1 MEVIMDRVMY
11 ILVVAMLLS
20 WLILILHWRYV
31 QGFRSFI
38 KDMKRVS
45 CRIKQMDFSVRLK
58 KSNSAELMGFV
69 NNFNS
74 MLSSLDKSF
83 DDIAN
88 KNRQLDAIIKSVSN
102 GIIVIDINNRVYL
115 INSVARDY
123 INCQSSGKLEGLPI
137 SSIVKNDQLLDFIV
151 YNAGMNTSISKE
163 IKCVGGRTFKVKIDP
178 VKMHL
183 KKDLVIS
190 SVINIEDISERIRLE
205 NIRRDFAANV
215 SHELKTPLTSI
226 QGFIETLKANDESI
240 DPATRKRFLDI
251 IDNESSRLRILI
263 NDILMLSSI
272 EGDIVLSIER
282 VDLRKE
288 NQKIL
293 DLFQDKMARK
303 QVDIS
308 FEYNGVESIQTH
320 REYYKELMINLISN
334 AIKYNRPGGY
344 VKVSFFDD
352 DDNYSIWV
360 EDNGIGIGEEE
371 QERIFERFYRVTKSR
386 NKEIDGT
393 GLGLAIVKHIILSL
407 GGDIEVESYLGRGTK
422 FKISLPKKQ

>member
-1 MEVIMDRVMY
+1 MDKVMY
-11 ILVVAMLLS
+11 VLVVAMLIS
-20 WLILILHWRYV
+20 WLVLILYWRYV
-31 QGFRSFI
+31 QAFKAFMRDLNRASY
-38 KDMKRVS
+38 
-45 CRIKQMDFSVRLK
+45 RIKKKDFSVRIR
-58 KSNSAELMGFV
+58 KSNNTEVMAFV

-74 MLSSLDKSF
+74 TLSSLDKSF
-83 DDIAN
+83 YDLDN

-102 GIIVIDINNRVYL
+102 GIIVIDINKRVYL

-123 INCQSSGKLEGLPI
+123 IDFRSSGKLEGMPI
-137 SSIVKNDQLLDFIV
+137 SSIVKNDELLDFIV
-151 YNAGMNTSISKE
+151 YNAGMSTSVSKE
-163 IKCVGGRTFKVKIDP
+163 IKDTSGRIFKVKIDP

-183 KKDLVIS
+183 EKDLVIS

-226 QGFIETLKANDESI
+226 QGFIETLKVNDDNIE
-240 DPATRKRFLDI
+240 PATRKRFLDI

-272 EGDIVLSIER
+272 EGDIVLSLEK
-282 VDLRKE
+282 VDLKKE
-288 NQKIL
+288 NKKIL
-293 DLFQDKMARK
+293 DLFEDKMVKK
-303 QVDIS
+303 QVNIY
-308 FEYNGVESIQTH
+308 FEYNGLERIQTH

-344 VKVSFFDD
+344 VKVSFFEDE
-352 DDNYSIWV
+352 DNYRICV
-360 EDNGIGIGEEE
+360 EDNGIGIGEGE

-393 GLGLAIVKHIILSL
+393 GLGLAIVKHIILSM
-407 GGDIEVESYLGRGTK
+407 GGDIGLESVLGQGSK
-422 FKISLPKKQ
+422 FKISLPKNQ

>member
-1 MEVIMDRVMY
+1 MDRIMY
-11 ILVVAMLLS
+11 ILVVAMLIS
-20 WLILILHWRYV
+20 WLILILYWRYV
-31 QGFRSFI
+31 QAFKAFM
-38 KDMKRVS
+38 KDLN
-45 CRIKQMDFSVRLK
+45 RISYRIQKKDFSVRVR
-58 KSNSAELMGFV
+58 KSNNAEVMSFV

-74 MLSSLDKSF
+74 TLSSLDKSF
-83 DDIAN
+83 YDLAK

-115 INSVARDY
+115 INSVAREYIDY
-123 INCQSSGKLEGLPI
+123 GASGRLEGMPI
-137 SSIVKNDQLLDFIV
+137 SSIVKNEALLDFIV
-151 YNAGMNTSISKE
+151 YNVGMNTSVSKE
-163 IKCVGGRTFKVKIDP
+163 IRSSEGRTFKVKIDP

-183 KKDLVIS
+183 EKDLVIS

-226 QGFIETLKANDESI
+226 QGFIETLKVNDETI
-240 DPATRKRFLDI
+240 DSATRKRFLDI

-272 EGDIVLSIER
+272 EGDIDLSLKK
-282 VDLRKE
+282 VDLREE
-288 NQKIL
+288 NQKML
-293 DLFQDKMARK
+293 DLFEDKLSK
-303 QVDIS
+303 KEVEVS
-308 FEYNGVESIQTH
+308 FDYNGLESIYTH

-334 AIKYNRPGGY
+334 AIKYNKPGGY
-344 VKVSFFDD
+344 VRVMFFEDQ
-352 DDNYSIWV
+352 DNYRIWV
-360 EDNGIGIGEEE
+360 KDNGIGIGQEE

-386 NKEIDGT
+386 NKEVDGT

-407 GGDIEVESYLGRGTK
+407 GGDIGLESVLGQGST

>member
-1 MEVIMDRVMY
+1 MDKVMY
-11 ILVVAMLLS
+11 VLVVAMLIS
-20 WLILILHWRYV
+20 WLVLILYWRYV
-31 QGFRSFI
+31 QAFKAFMRDLNRASY
-38 KDMKRVS
+38 
-45 CRIKQMDFSVRLK
+45 RIKKKDFSVRIR
-58 KSNSAELMGFV
+58 KSNNTEVMAFV

-74 MLSSLDKSF
+74 TLSSLDKSF
-83 DDIAN
+83 YDLDN

-102 GIIVIDINNRVYL
+102 GIIVIDINKRVYL

-123 INCQSSGKLEGLPI
+123 IDFRSSGKLEGMPI
-137 SSIVKNDQLLDFIV
+137 SSIVKNDELLDFIV
-151 YNAGMNTSISKE
+151 YNAGMSTSVSKE
-163 IKCVGGRTFKVKIDP
+163 IKDTSGRIFKVKIDP

-183 KKDLVIS
+183 EKDLVIS

-226 QGFIETLKANDESI
+226 QGFIETLKVNDDSI
-240 DPATRKRFLDI
+240 EPATRKRFLDI

-272 EGDIVLSIER
+272 EGDIVLSLEK
-282 VDLRKE
+282 VDLKKE
-288 NQKIL
+288 NKKIL
-293 DLFQDKMARK
+293 DLFEDKMVKK
-303 QVDIS
+303 QVNIY
-308 FEYNGVESIQTH
+308 FEYNGLETIQTH

-344 VKVSFFDD
+344 VKVSFFEDE
-352 DDNYSIWV
+352 DNYRICI
-360 EDNGIGIGEEE
+360 EDNGIGIGEGE

-407 GGDIEVESYLGRGTK
+407 GGDIGLESVLGQGSK
-422 FKISLPKKQ
+422 FKISLPKNQ

>member
-1 MEVIMDRVMY
+1 MDKVMY
-11 ILVVAMLLS
+11 VLVVAMLIS
-20 WLILILHWRYV
+20 WLVLILYWRYV
-31 QGFRSFI
+31 QAFKAFMRDLNRASY
-38 KDMKRVS
+38 
-45 CRIKQMDFSVRLK
+45 RIKKKDFSVRIR
-58 KSNSAELMGFV
+58 KSNNTEVMASV

-74 MLSSLDKSF
+74 TLSSLDKSF
-83 DDIAN
+83 YDLDN

-102 GIIVIDINNRVYL
+102 GIIVIDINKRVYL

-123 INCQSSGKLEGLPI
+123 IDFRSSGKLEGMPI
-137 SSIVKNDQLLDFIV
+137 SSIVKNDELLDFIV
-151 YNAGMNTSISKE
+151 YNAGMSTSVSKE
-163 IKCVGGRTFKVKIDP
+163 IKDTSGRIFKVKIDP

-183 KKDLVIS
+183 EKDLVIS

-226 QGFIETLKANDESI
+226 QGFIETLKVNDDNIE
-240 DPATRKRFLDI
+240 PATRKRFLDI

-272 EGDIVLSIER
+272 EGDIVLSLEK
-282 VDLRKE
+282 VDLKKE
-288 NQKIL
+288 NKKIL
-293 DLFQDKMARK
+293 DLFEDKMVKK
-303 QVDIS
+303 QVDIY
-308 FEYNGVESIQTH
+308 FEYNGLERIQTH

-344 VKVSFFDD
+344 VKVSFFEDE
-352 DDNYSIWV
+352 DNYRICI
-360 EDNGIGIGEEE
+360 EDNGIGIGEGE

-407 GGDIEVESYLGRGTK
+407 GGDIGLESVLGQGSK
-422 FKISLPKKQ
+422 FKISLPKNQ

>member
-1 MEVIMDRVMY
+1 MDRIMY
-11 ILVVAMLLS
+11 ILVVAMLIS
-20 WLILILHWRYV
+20 WLILILYWRYV
-31 QGFRSFI
+31 QAFKAFM
-38 KDMKRVS
+38 KDLN
-45 CRIKQMDFSVRLK
+45 RISYRIQKKDFSVRVR
-58 KSNSAELMGFV
+58 KSNNAEVMSFV

-74 MLSSLDKSF
+74 TLSSLDKSF
-83 DDIAN
+83 YDLAK

-115 INSVARDY
+115 INSVAREFIDY
-123 INCQSSGKLEGLPI
+123 GASGRLEGMPI
-137 SSIVKNDQLLDFIV
+137 SSIVKNEALLDFIV
-151 YNAGMNTSISKE
+151 YNVGMNTSVSKE
-163 IKCVGGRTFKVKIDP
+163 IRSSEGRTFKVKIDP

-183 KKDLVIS
+183 EKDLVIS

-226 QGFIETLKANDESI
+226 QGFIETLKVNDETI

-272 EGDIVLSIER
+272 EGDIDLSLEK
-282 VDLRKE
+282 VDLREE
-288 NQKIL
+288 NQKML
-293 DLFQDKMARK
+293 DLFEDKLSK
-303 QVDIS
+303 KGVEIS
-308 FEYNGVESIQTH
+308 FDYNGPESIYTH
-320 REYYKELMINLISN
+320 REYYKGLMINLISN
-334 AIKYNRPGGY
+334 AIKYNKPGGY
-344 VKVSFFDD
+344 VRVMFFEDQ
-352 DDNYSIWV
+352 DNYRIWV
-360 EDNGIGIGEEE
+360 EDNGIGIGQEE

-386 NKEIDGT
+386 NKEVDGT

-407 GGDIEVESYLGRGTK
+407 GGDIGLESVLGQGSI

>member
-1 MEVIMDRVMY
+1 MDKVMY
-11 ILVVAMLLS
+11 VLVVAMLIS
-20 WLILILHWRYV
+20 WLVLILYWRYV
-31 QGFRSFI
+31 QAFKAFMRDLNRASY
-38 KDMKRVS
+38 
-45 CRIKQMDFSVRLK
+45 RIKKKDFSVRIR
-58 KSNSAELMGFV
+58 KSNNTEVMAFV

-74 MLSSLDKSF
+74 TLSSLDKSF
-83 DDIAN
+83 YDLDN

-102 GIIVIDINNRVYL
+102 GIIVIDINKRVYL

-123 INCQSSGKLEGLPI
+123 IDFRSSGKLEGMPI
-137 SSIVKNDQLLDFIV
+137 SSIVKNDELLDFIV
-151 YNAGMNTSISKE
+151 YNAGMSTSVSKE
-163 IKCVGGRTFKVKIDP
+163 IKDTSGRIFKVKIDP

-183 KKDLVIS
+183 EKDLVIS

-226 QGFIETLKANDESI
+226 QGFIETLKVNDDNIE
-240 DPATRKRFLDI
+240 PATRKRFLDI

-272 EGDIVLSIER
+272 EGDIVLSLEK
-282 VDLRKE
+282 VDLKKE
-288 NQKIL
+288 NKKIL
-293 DLFQDKMARK
+293 DLFEDKMVKK
-303 QVDIS
+303 QVNIY
-308 FEYNGVESIQTH
+308 FEYNGLETIQTH

-344 VKVSFFDD
+344 VKVSFFEDE
-352 DDNYSIWV
+352 DNYRICI
-360 EDNGIGIGEEE
+360 EDNGIGIGEGE

-407 GGDIEVESYLGRGTK
+407 GGDIGLESVLGQGSK
-422 FKISLPKKQ
+422 FKISLPKNQ

>member
-1 MEVIMDRVMY
+1 MDRVMY

-163 IKCVGGRTFKVKIDP
+163 IKCVGGMTFKVKIDP

-344 VKVSFFDD
+344 VKVSFIDD

>member
-1 MEVIMDRVMY
+1 MDKVMY
-11 ILVVAMLLS
+11 VLVVAMLIS
-20 WLILILHWRYV
+20 WLVLILYWRYV
-31 QGFRSFI
+31 QAFKAFMRDLNRASY
-38 KDMKRVS
+38 
-45 CRIKQMDFSVRLK
+45 RIKKKDFSVRIR
-58 KSNSAELMGFV
+58 KSNNTEVMAFV

-74 MLSSLDKSF
+74 TLSSLDKSF
-83 DDIAN
+83 YDLDN

-102 GIIVIDINNRVYL
+102 GIIVIDINKRVYL

-123 INCQSSGKLEGLPI
+123 IDFRSSGKLEGMPI
-137 SSIVKNDQLLDFIV
+137 SSIVKNDELLDFIV
-151 YNAGMNTSISKE
+151 YNAGMSTSVSKE
-163 IKCVGGRTFKVKIDP
+163 IKDTSGRIFKVKIDP

-183 KKDLVIS
+183 EKDLVIS

-226 QGFIETLKANDESI
+226 QGFIETLKVNDDNIE
-240 DPATRKRFLDI
+240 PATRKRFLDI

-272 EGDIVLSIER
+272 EGDIVLSLEK
-282 VDLRKE
+282 VDLKKE
-288 NQKIL
+288 NKKIL
-293 DLFQDKMARK
+293 DLFEDKMVKK
-303 QVDIS
+303 QVNIY
-308 FEYNGVESIQTH
+308 FEYNGLETIQTH

-344 VKVSFFDD
+344 VKVSFFEDEDD
-352 DDNYSIWV
+352 YRICI
-360 EDNGIGIGEEE
+360 EDNGIGIGEGE

-393 GLGLAIVKHIILSL
+393 GLGLAIVKHIILSM
-407 GGDIEVESYLGRGTK
+407 GGDIGLESVLGQGSK
-422 FKISLPKKQ
+422 FKISLPKNQ

>member
-1 MEVIMDRVMY
+1 MDKVMY
-11 ILVVAMLLS
+11 VLVVAMLIS
-20 WLILILHWRYV
+20 WLVLILYWRYV
-31 QGFRSFI
+31 QAFKAFMRDLNRASY
-38 KDMKRVS
+38 
-45 CRIKQMDFSVRLK
+45 RIKKKDFSVRIR
-58 KSNSAELMGFV
+58 KSNNTEVMAFV

-74 MLSSLDKSF
+74 TLSSLDKSF
-83 DDIAN
+83 YDLDN

-102 GIIVIDINNRVYL
+102 GIIVIDINKRVYL

-123 INCQSSGKLEGLPI
+123 IDFRSSGKLEGMPI
-137 SSIVKNDQLLDFIV
+137 SSIVKNDELLDFIV
-151 YNAGMNTSISKE
+151 YNAGMSTSVSKE
-163 IKCVGGRTFKVKIDP
+163 IKDTSGRIFKVKIDP

-183 KKDLVIS
+183 EKDLVIS

-226 QGFIETLKANDESI
+226 QGFIETLKVNDDNIE
-240 DPATRKRFLDI
+240 PATRKRFLDI

-272 EGDIVLSIER
+272 EGDIVLSLEK
-282 VDLRKE
+282 VDLKKE
-288 NQKIL
+288 NKKIL
-293 DLFQDKMARK
+293 DLFEDKMVKK
-303 QVDIS
+303 QVDIY
-308 FEYNGVESIQTH
+308 FEYNGLERIQTH

-344 VKVSFFDD
+344 VKVSFFEDE
-352 DDNYSIWV
+352 DNYRICI
-360 EDNGIGIGEEE
+360 EDNGIGIGEGE

-407 GGDIEVESYLGRGTK
+407 GGDIGLESVLGQGSK
-422 FKISLPKKQ
+422 FKISLPKNQ

>member
-1 MEVIMDRVMY
+1 MDRIMY
-11 ILVVAMLLS
+11 ILVVAMLIS
-20 WLILILHWRYV
+20 WLILILYWRYV
-31 QGFRSFI
+31 QAFKAFMN
-38 KDMKRVS
+38 DLN
-45 CRIKQMDFSVRLK
+45 RISYRIQKKDFSVRVR
-58 KSNSAELMGFV
+58 KSNNAEVMAFV

-74 MLSSLDKSF
+74 TLSSLDKSF
-83 DDIAN
+83 YDLAK

-115 INSVARDY
+115 INSVAREFIDY
-123 INCQSSGKLEGLPI
+123 GASGRLEGMPI
-137 SSIVKNDQLLDFIV
+137 SGIVKNEALLDFIV
-151 YNAGMNTSISKE
+151 YNVGMNTSVSKE
-163 IKCVGGRTFKVKIDP
+163 IRSSKGRTFKVKIDP

-183 KKDLVIS
+183 EKDLVIS

-226 QGFIETLKANDESI
+226 QGFIETLKVNDETI

-272 EGDIVLSIER
+272 EGDIDLSLEK
-282 VDLRKE
+282 VDLREE
-288 NQKIL
+288 NQKML
-293 DLFQDKMARK
+293 DLFEDKLSK
-303 QVDIS
+303 KGVEIS
-308 FEYNGVESIQTH
+308 FDYNGPESIYTH
-320 REYYKELMINLISN
+320 REYYKGLMINLISN
-334 AIKYNRPGGY
+334 AIKYNKPGGY
-344 VKVSFFDD
+344 VRVMFFEDQ
-352 DDNYSIWV
+352 DNYRIWV
-360 EDNGIGIGEEE
+360 EDNGIGIGQEE

-386 NKEIDGT
+386 NKEVDGT

-407 GGDIEVESYLGRGTK
+407 GGDIGLESVLGQGSI

>member
-1 MEVIMDRVMY
+1 MDKVMY
-11 ILVVAMLLS
+11 VLVVAMLIS
-20 WLILILHWRYV
+20 WLVLILYWRYV
-31 QGFRSFI
+31 QAFKAFMRDLNRASY
-38 KDMKRVS
+38 
-45 CRIKQMDFSVRLK
+45 RIKKKDFSVRIR
-58 KSNSAELMGFV
+58 KSNNTEVMAFV

-74 MLSSLDKSF
+74 TLSSLDKSF
-83 DDIAN
+83 YDLDN

-102 GIIVIDINNRVYL
+102 GIIVIDINKRVYL

-123 INCQSSGKLEGLPI
+123 IDFRSSGKLEGMPI
-137 SSIVKNDQLLDFIV
+137 SSIVKNDELLDFIV
-151 YNAGMNTSISKE
+151 YNAGMSTSVSKE
-163 IKCVGGRTFKVKIDP
+163 IRDTSGRIFKVKIDP

-183 KKDLVIS
+183 EKDLVIS

-226 QGFIETLKANDESI
+226 QGFIETLKVNDDNIE
-240 DPATRKRFLDI
+240 PATRKRFLDI

-272 EGDIVLSIER
+272 EGDIVLSLEK
-282 VDLRKE
+282 VDLKKE
-288 NQKIL
+288 NKKIL
-293 DLFQDKMARK
+293 DLFEDKMVKK
-303 QVDIS
+303 QVNIY
-308 FEYNGVESIQTH
+308 FEYNGLERIQTH

-344 VKVSFFDD
+344 VKVSFFEDE
-352 DDNYSIWV
+352 DNYRICI
-360 EDNGIGIGEEE
+360 EDNGIGIGEGE

-393 GLGLAIVKHIILSL
+393 GLGLAIVKHIILSM
-407 GGDIEVESYLGRGTK
+407 GGDIGLESVLGQGSK
-422 FKISLPKKQ
+422 FKISLPKNQ

>member
-1 MEVIMDRVMY
+1 MDKVMY
-11 ILVVAMLLS
+11 VLVVAMLIS
-20 WLILILHWRYV
+20 WLVLILYWRYV
-31 QGFRSFI
+31 QAFKAFMRDLNRASY
-38 KDMKRVS
+38 
-45 CRIKQMDFSVRLK
+45 RIKKKDFSVRIR
-58 KSNSAELMGFV
+58 KSNNTEVMAFV

-74 MLSSLDKSF
+74 TLSSLDKSF
-83 DDIAN
+83 YDLDN

-102 GIIVIDINNRVYL
+102 GIIVIDINKRVYL

-123 INCQSSGKLEGLPI
+123 IDFRSSGKLEGMPI
-137 SSIVKNDQLLDFIV
+137 SSIVKNDELLDFIV
-151 YNAGMNTSISKE
+151 YNAGMSTSVSKE
-163 IKCVGGRTFKVKIDP
+163 IKDTSGRIFKVKIDP

-183 KKDLVIS
+183 EKDLVIS

-226 QGFIETLKANDESI
+226 QGFIETLKVNDDNIE
-240 DPATRKRFLDI
+240 PATRKRFLDI

-272 EGDIVLSIER
+272 EGDIVLSLEK
-282 VDLRKE
+282 VDLKKE
-288 NQKIL
+288 NKKIL
-293 DLFQDKMARK
+293 DLFEDKMVKK
-303 QVDIS
+303 QVNIY
-308 FEYNGVESIQTH
+308 FEYNGLERIQTH

-344 VKVSFFDD
+344 VKVSFFEDE
-352 DDNYSIWV
+352 DNYRICI
-360 EDNGIGIGEEE
+360 EDNGIGIGEGD

-407 GGDIEVESYLGRGTK
+407 GGDIGLESVLGQGSK
-422 FKISLPKKQ
+422 FKISLPKNQ

>member
-1 MEVIMDRVMY
+1 MDKVMY
-11 ILVVAMLLS
+11 VLVVAMLIS
-20 WLILILHWRYV
+20 WLVLILYWRYV
-31 QGFRSFI
+31 QAFKAFMRDLNRASY
-38 KDMKRVS
+38 
-45 CRIKQMDFSVRLK
+45 RIKKKDFSVRIR
-58 KSNSAELMGFV
+58 KSNNTEVMAFV

-74 MLSSLDKSF
+74 TLSSLDKSF
-83 DDIAN
+83 YDLDN

-102 GIIVIDINNRVYL
+102 GIIVIDINKRVYL

-123 INCQSSGKLEGLPI
+123 IDFRSSGKLEGMPI
-137 SSIVKNDQLLDFIV
+137 SSIVKNDELLDFIV
-151 YNAGMNTSISKE
+151 YNAGMSTSVSKE
-163 IKCVGGRTFKVKIDP
+163 IKDTSGRIFKVKIDP

-183 KKDLVIS
+183 EKDLVIS

-226 QGFIETLKANDESI
+226 QGFIETLKVNDDNIE
-240 DPATRKRFLDI
+240 PATRKRFLDI

-272 EGDIVLSIER
+272 EGDIVLSLEK
-282 VDLRKE
+282 VDLKKE
-288 NQKIL
+288 NKKIL
-293 DLFQDKMARK
+293 DLFEDKMVKK
-303 QVDIS
+303 QVNIY
-308 FEYNGVESIQTH
+308 FEYNGLERIQTH

-344 VKVSFFDD
+344 VKVSFFEDE
-352 DDNYSIWV
+352 DNYRICI
-360 EDNGIGIGEEE
+360 EDNGIGIGEGE

-407 GGDIEVESYLGRGTK
+407 GGDIGLESVLGQGSK
-422 FKISLPKKQ
+422 FKISLPKNQ

>member
-1 MEVIMDRVMY
+1 MDKVMY
-11 ILVVAMLLS
+11 VLVVAMLIS
-20 WLILILHWRYV
+20 WLVLILYWRSV
-31 QGFRSFI
+31 QAFKAFMRDLNRASY
-38 KDMKRVS
+38 
-45 CRIKQMDFSVRLK
+45 RIKKKDFSVRIR
-58 KSNSAELMGFV
+58 KSNNTEVMAFV

-74 MLSSLDKSF
+74 TLSSLDKSF
-83 DDIAN
+83 YDLDN

-102 GIIVIDINNRVYL
+102 GIIVIDINKRVYL

-123 INCQSSGKLEGLPI
+123 IDFRSSGKLEGMPI
-137 SSIVKNDQLLDFIV
+137 SSIVKNDELLDFIV
-151 YNAGMNTSISKE
+151 YNAGMSTSVSKE
-163 IKCVGGRTFKVKIDP
+163 IKDTSGRIFKVKIDP

-183 KKDLVIS
+183 EKDLVIS

-226 QGFIETLKANDESI
+226 QGFIETLKVNDDNIES
-240 DPATRKRFLDI
+240 ATRKRFLDI

-272 EGDIVLSIER
+272 EGDIVLSLEK
-282 VDLRKE
+282 VDLKKE
-288 NQKIL
+288 NKKIL
-293 DLFQDKMARK
+293 DLFEDKMVKK
-303 QVDIS
+303 QVNIY
-308 FEYNGVESIQTH
+308 FEYNGLETIQTH

-344 VKVSFFDD
+344 VKVRFFEDE
-352 DDNYSIWV
+352 DNYRICI
-360 EDNGIGIGEEE
+360 EDNGIGIGEGE

-407 GGDIEVESYLGRGTK
+407 GGDIGLESVLGQGSK
-422 FKISLPKKQ
+422 FKISLPKNQ

>member
-1 MEVIMDRVMY
+1 MDKVMY
-11 ILVVAMLLS
+11 ILVVAMLIS
-20 WLILILHWRYV
+20 WLVLILYWRYV
-31 QGFRSFI
+31 QAFKAFMRDLNRASY
-38 KDMKRVS
+38 
-45 CRIKQMDFSVRLK
+45 RIKKKDFSVRIR
-58 KSNSAELMGFV
+58 KSNNTEVMAFV

-74 MLSSLDKSF
+74 TLSSLDKSF
-83 DDIAN
+83 YDLDN

-102 GIIVIDINNRVYL
+102 GIIVIDINKRVYL

-123 INCQSSGKLEGLPI
+123 IDFRSSGKLEGMPI
-137 SSIVKNDQLLDFIV
+137 SSIVKNDELLDFIV
-151 YNAGMNTSISKE
+151 YNAGMSTSVSKE
-163 IKCVGGRTFKVKIDP
+163 IKDTSGRIFKVKIDP

-183 KKDLVIS
+183 EKDLVIS

-226 QGFIETLKANDESI
+226 QGFIETLKVNDDSI
-240 DPATRKRFLDI
+240 EPATRKRFLDI

-272 EGDIVLSIER
+272 EGDIVLSLEK
-282 VDLRKE
+282 VDLKKE
-288 NQKIL
+288 NKKIL
-293 DLFQDKMARK
+293 DLFEDKMVKK
-303 QVDIS
+303 QVNIY
-308 FEYNGVESIQTH
+308 FEYNGLERIQTH
-320 REYYKELMINLISN
+320 REYYKGLMINLISN

-344 VKVSFFDD
+344 VKVSFFEDE
-352 DDNYSIWV
+352 DNYRICI
-360 EDNGIGIGEEE
+360 EDNGIGIGEGE

-407 GGDIEVESYLGRGTK
+407 GGDIGLESVLSQGSK
-422 FKISLPKKQ
+422 FKISLPKNQ

>member
-1 MEVIMDRVMY
+1 MDRIMY
-11 ILVVAMLLS
+11 ILVVTMLIS
-20 WLILILHWRYV
+20 WLILILYWRYV
-31 QGFRSFI
+31 QAF
-38 KDMKRVS
+38 KDFMKDLN
-45 CRIKQMDFSVRLK
+45 RISYRIQKKDFSVRVR
-58 KSNSAELMGFV
+58 KSNNTEVMAFV

-74 MLSSLDKSF
+74 TLSSLDKSF
-83 DDIAN
+83 YDLAK

-115 INSVARDY
+115 INSVAREYIDY
-123 INCQSSGKLEGLPI
+123 EASGRLEGMPI
-137 SSIVKNDQLLDFIV
+137 SSIVKNEALLDFIV
-151 YNAGMNTSISKE
+151 YNVGMNTSVSKE
-163 IKCVGGRTFKVKIDP
+163 IRSSKGRTFKVKIDP

-183 KKDLVIS
+183 EKDLVIS

-226 QGFIETLKANDESI
+226 QGFIETLKVNDETI
-240 DPATRKRFLDI
+240 DPATRKRFLNI

-272 EGDIVLSIER
+272 EGDIDLSLEK
-282 VDLRKE
+282 VDLREE
-288 NQKIL
+288 NQKML
-293 DLFQDKMARK
+293 DLFEDKLSK
-303 QVDIS
+303 KEVEIS
-308 FEYNGVESIQTH
+308 FDYNGLESIYTH

-334 AIKYNRPGGY
+334 AIKYNKPGGY
-344 VKVSFFDD
+344 VKVMFFEDQ
-352 DDNYSIWV
+352 DNYRIWV
-360 EDNGIGIGEEE
+360 KDNGIGIGQEE

-386 NKEIDGT
+386 NKEVDGT

-407 GGDIEVESYLGRGTK
+407 GGDIGLESVLGQGSI

>member
-1 MEVIMDRVMY
+1 MDKVMY
-11 ILVVAMLLS
+11 VLVVAMLIS
-20 WLILILHWRYV
+20 WLVLILYWRYV
-31 QGFRSFI
+31 QAFKAFMRDLNRASY
-38 KDMKRVS
+38 
-45 CRIKQMDFSVRLK
+45 RIKKKDFSVRIR
-58 KSNSAELMGFV
+58 KSNNTEVMAFV

-74 MLSSLDKSF
+74 TLSSLDKSF
-83 DDIAN
+83 YDLDN

-102 GIIVIDINNRVYL
+102 GIIVIDINKRVYL

-123 INCQSSGKLEGLPI
+123 IDFRSSGKLEGMPI
-137 SSIVKNDQLLDFIV
+137 SSIVKNGELLDFIV
-151 YNAGMNTSISKE
+151 YNAGMSTSVSKE
-163 IKCVGGRTFKVKIDP
+163 IKDTSGRIFKVKIDP

-183 KKDLVIS
+183 EKDLVIS

-226 QGFIETLKANDESI
+226 QGFIETLKVNDDNIE
-240 DPATRKRFLDI
+240 PATRKRFLDI

-272 EGDIVLSIER
+272 EGDIVLSLEK
-282 VDLRKE
+282 VDLKKE
-288 NQKIL
+288 NKKIL
-293 DLFQDKMARK
+293 DLFEDKMVKK
-303 QVDIS
+303 QVNIY
-308 FEYNGVESIQTH
+308 FEYNGLERIQTH

-344 VKVSFFDD
+344 VKVSFFEDEDD
-352 DDNYSIWV
+352 YRICI
-360 EDNGIGIGEEE
+360 EDNGIGIGVEE

-407 GGDIEVESYLGRGTK
+407 GGDIGLESVLGQGSK
-422 FKISLPKKQ
+422 FKISLPKNQ

>member
-1 MEVIMDRVMY
+1 MDRVMY

-293 DLFQDKMARK
+293 DLFQDKMVRK

>member
-1 MEVIMDRVMY
+1 MDRIMY
-11 ILVVAMLLS
+11 ILVVAMLIS
-20 WLILILHWRYV
+20 WLLLILYWRYV
-31 QGFRSFI
+31 QAFKVFM
-38 KDMKRVS
+38 KDLN
-45 CRIKQMDFSVRLK
+45 RISYRIQKKDFSVRVR
-58 KSNSAELMGFV
+58 KSNNAEVMSFV

-74 MLSSLDKSF
+74 TLSSLDKSF
-83 DDIAN
+83 YDLAK

-115 INSVARDY
+115 INSVAREYIDY
-123 INCQSSGKLEGLPI
+123 GASGRLEGMPI
-137 SSIVKNDQLLDFIV
+137 SSIVKNEALLDFIV
-151 YNAGMNTSISKE
+151 YNVGMNTSVSKE
-163 IKCVGGRTFKVKIDP
+163 IRSSKGRTFKVKIDP

-183 KKDLVIS
+183 EKDLVIS

-226 QGFIETLKANDESI
+226 QGFIETLKVNDETI
-240 DPATRKRFLDI
+240 DSATRKRFLDI

-272 EGDIVLSIER
+272 EGDIDLSLEK
-282 VDLRKE
+282 VDLREE
-288 NQKIL
+288 NQKML
-293 DLFQDKMARK
+293 DLFEDKLSK
-303 QVDIS
+303 KEVEIS
-308 FEYNGVESIQTH
+308 FDYNGLESIYTH

-334 AIKYNRPGGY
+334 AIKYNKPGGY
-344 VKVSFFDD
+344 VRVMFFEDQ
-352 DDNYSIWV
+352 DNYRIWV
-360 EDNGIGIGEEE
+360 KDNGIGIGQEE

-386 NKEIDGT
+386 NKEVDGT

-407 GGDIEVESYLGRGTK
+407 GGDIGLESVLGQGSI

>member
-1 MEVIMDRVMY
+1 MDKVMY
-11 ILVVAMLLS
+11 VLVVAMLIS
-20 WLILILHWRYV
+20 WLVLILYWRYV
-31 QGFRSFI
+31 QAFKAFMRDLNRASY
-38 KDMKRVS
+38 
-45 CRIKQMDFSVRLK
+45 RIKKKDFSVRIR
-58 KSNSAELMGFV
+58 KSNNTEVMAFV

-74 MLSSLDKSF
+74 TLSSLDKSF
-83 DDIAN
+83 YDLDN

-102 GIIVIDINNRVYL
+102 GIIVIDINKRVYL

-123 INCQSSGKLEGLPI
+123 IDFRSSGKLEGMPI
-137 SSIVKNDQLLDFIV
+137 SSIVKNDELLDFIV
-151 YNAGMNTSISKE
+151 YNAGMSTSVSKE
-163 IKCVGGRTFKVKIDP
+163 IKDTSGRIFKVKIDP

-183 KKDLVIS
+183 EKDLVIS

-226 QGFIETLKANDESI
+226 QGFIETLKVNDDSI
-240 DPATRKRFLDI
+240 EPATRKRFLDI

-272 EGDIVLSIER
+272 EGDIVLSLEK
-282 VDLRKE
+282 VDLKKE
-288 NQKIL
+288 NKKIL
-293 DLFQDKMARK
+293 DLFEDKMVKK
-303 QVDIS
+303 QVNIY
-308 FEYNGVESIQTH
+308 FEYNGLERIQTH

-344 VKVSFFDD
+344 VKVSFFEDE
-352 DDNYSIWV
+352 DNYRICI
-360 EDNGIGIGEEE
+360 EDNGIGIGEGE

-407 GGDIEVESYLGRGTK
+407 GGDIGLESVLGQGSK
-422 FKISLPKKQ
+422 FKISLPKNQ

>member
-1 MEVIMDRVMY
+1 MDRVMY

-303 QVDIS
+303 QLDIS